1 MYILTDLDLK
11 LVGVSE
17 LTLFSC
23 FTCVGSVSCQCCW
36 PCPMIDPDYHKLS
49 FNWPSFVPAVLSCW
63 NAPMAVWVWNLPY
76 PILLLYKT
84 DLKINIISKV
94 YDCKI
99 FYPFL
104 FYYHLLS
111 FPCEQFMILG
121 FIFIYLLLV
130 SFFYKKVA
138 VVGACLAEIF
148 IYNFTWNVLFLL
160 YSGQEITLK
169 NHTCSIPLLLM
180 TWRGKGPGH
189 QQQWYWSS
197 SSRIFQL
204 KHQEVLGW
212 YWSVHLQSCAVIF
225 F

>member
-1 MYILTDLDLK
+1 
-11 LVGVSE
+11 
-17 LTLFSC
+17 
-23 FTCVGSVSCQCCW
+23 
-36 PCPMIDPDYHKLS
+36 MIDPDYHKLS

-63 NAPMAVWVWNLPY
+63 NAPMAVWVWNLPCL
-76 PILLLYKT
+76 ILLLYKT

-148 IYNFTWNVLFLL
+148 ILQLHLKCFVLTVF
-160 YSGQEITLK
+160 
-169 NHTCSIPLLLM
+169 
-180 TWRGKGPGH
+180 WPGDYFEKSYLFNTIVADDLAM
-189 QQQWYWSS
+189 QGARASAAM
-197 SSRIFQL
+197 
-204 KHQEVLGW
+204 VL
-212 YWSVHLQSCAVIF
+212 I
-225 F
+225 